1 MPRQTISSGS
11 PWEPI
16 VGFSRAVRVGEHVH
30 VAGTGPVEPD
40 GGCAGDARQQAR
52 RCWAIIRAALVEAGA
67 EVDEVVRTRTYVTDP
82 AVFDAVNEVHHAM
95 VGRVRPASTLVV
107 AAGLADPRWLVE
119 IEVDAV
125 IGSAPDAPDAPPTP
139 AEDA

>member
-1 MPRQTISSGS
+1 MPRHTISSGS

-40 GGCAGDARQQAR
+40 GGCASDAKHQAQ
-52 RCWAIIRAALVEAGA
+52 RCWAIIRAALDDAGA
-67 EVDEVVRTRTYVTDP
+67 SLDEVVRTRTYVTDP
-82 AVFDAVNEVHHAM
+82 AVFDAVNGVHHAM
-95 VGRVRPASTLVV
+95 VGHARPAATLVV
-107 AAGLADPRWLVE
+107 VAGLADPRWVVE

-125 IGSAPDAPDAPPTP
+125 IGSAPAIDGS
-139 AEDA
+139 